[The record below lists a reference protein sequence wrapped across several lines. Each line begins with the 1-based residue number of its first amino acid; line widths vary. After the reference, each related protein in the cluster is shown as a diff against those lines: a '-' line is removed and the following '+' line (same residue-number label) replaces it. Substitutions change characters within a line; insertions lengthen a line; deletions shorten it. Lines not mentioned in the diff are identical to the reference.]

1 MIHLQLQGAL
11 HNFPQ
16 APLGIFPTPLQP
28 LLRLGESI
36 GCPELYI
43 KRDDLTGL
51 AMGGNK
57 TRTLEFLLGEALSRG
72 AETIIT
78 SGAPQSNLCCLTAAA
93 CARLG
98 LKCILIHNAEQ
109 PNSMTGNLF
118 LNHLL
123 GAELRF
129 VGDVDEHQREAIVAE
144 TAEVLGDRAF
154 AVRNG
159 GSTPLGALGYV
170 QGAVEL
176 QEQVTRRGIDLEHV
190 VIVGAMA
197 GTASGFVAGNALMGS
212 PFRTHVISVEY
223 SEEVLRGLLEE
234 YSGAVMDLLKMEPAG
249 PLFEGVQIY
258 DEFLGEGYGM
268 ANQPTLDAALRVART
283 EGFFCETV
291 YVAKTISGL
300 IGLIERGDI
309 PSGEAVCTWHT
320 GGHPALFT
328 QADLFPQ

>member
-1 MIHLQLQGAL
+1 MDLQLRQRL
-11 HNFPQ
+11 ESFPR

-57 TRTLEFLLGEALSRG
+57 TRSLEFLLGEALSRG
-72 AETIIT
+72 ADTIIT
-78 SGAPQSNLCCLTAAA
+78 SGGAQSNLCCLTAAA

-98 LKCILIHNAEQ
+98 LSCILVHNSE
-109 PNSMTGNLF
+109 PPVSVTGNLF
-118 LNHLL
+118 LNYLL

-129 VGDVDEHQREAIVAE
+129 VGDIDEGQREGVVADVAE
-144 TAEVLGDRAF
+144 ELGDRAF
-154 AVRNG
+154 AVRRG

-170 QGAVEL
+170 QGAAEL
-176 QEQVTRRGIDLEHV
+176 HEQVTRRDIDLKHV

-197 GTASGFVAGNALMGS
+197 GTASGFVAGNALLGS
-212 PFRTHVISVEY
+212 PFHTHVISVEY
-223 SEEVLRGLLEE
+223 SGEVLRGLLQDNVA
-234 YSGAVMDLLKMEPAG
+234 GVMQMLQLEPTG
-249 PLFEGVQIY
+249 SLFDAVQIY
-258 DEFLGEGYGM
+258 DEFVGDGYAR
-268 ANQPTLDAALRVART
+268 ANEATLEAAVRVART

-291 YVAKTISGL
+291 YVAKTMSGL
-300 IGLIERGDI
+300 MGLVERGDI
-309 PSGEAVCTWHT
+309 PSGDAVCVWHT

-328 QADLFPQ
+328 QTGLFPW